1 LGVFLESAVLNT
13 GVIAL
18 VMLGCDSAAL
28 TKILR
33 THPRSDY
40 EFGDFAFLG
49 WDDVAREV
57 VNPSRDYHPT
67 AAIRM
72 LMAGFARFGP
82 LTFVERLVDARVAV
96 PVRPAAEPLP

>member
-1 LGVFLESAVLNT
+1 MGVFLESAVLNT

-18 VMLGCDSAAL
+18 VTLGCDSAAL

-33 THPRSDY
+33 THVRSDY
-40 EFGDFAFLG
+40 EFGDFTFLG

-57 VNPSRDYHPT
+57 VSPSRDYHPT

-72 LMAGFARFGP
+72 LMAGFAHFGP

-96 PVRPAAEPLP
+96 PIRPAAEPLP